1 MALVSSCL
9 FLYFYCQGYAVDEDL
24 IDAQDRIMQKLAK
37 KIQNLDGETERLTQL
52 RDKIVFIFKEEVKKA
67 I

>member
-9 FLYFYCQGYAVDEDL
+9 LLYFYCQGYAVDEDL

-37 KIQNLDGETERLTQL
+37 KIENLDGETERLT
-52 RDKIVFIFKEEVKKA
+52 
-67 I
+67 